1 MVVNQLKKGGP
12 YSLTNTI
19 PKHDSWTILSNL
31 TSPLALCLIGYT
43 FYVRTNGLYY
53 RKNDSYVHLR
63 NPLLFP

>member
-31 TSPLALCLIGYT
+31 TSPLALCLIEYT
-43 FYVRTNGLYY
+43 FYARTIGLY
-53 RKNDSYVHLR
+53 
-63 NPLLFP
+63 